1 MSVKLA
7 VMNATHRNG
16 EFVAELAAQRPRM
29 AQSGGDEH
37 RRGYDRTPGMLGRHD
52 GWCALLE

>member
-29 AQSGGDEH
+29 ADEH